1 MNEFLK
7 VAYIEFEG
15 TVHFF
20 SPISA
25 LNFYRK
31 NSNYLSLWLV
41 GVPGTPGITQ
51 ELTSLLFM
59 ENSGFDCSEVK
70 ENFQDWNQA
79 TLEDWNVWKCRG
91 SIGK

>member
-1 MNEFLK
+1 MNFLK
-7 VAYIEFEG
+7 LHTLNLKAQSI
-15 TVHFF
+15 FF
-20 SPISA
+20 PPISA

-70 ENFQDWNQA
+70 ENFQD
-79 TLEDWNVWKCRG
+79 
-91 SIGK
+91 